1 MIHVYPIDKG
11 AGSEN
16 FDIDAWRSGLVN
28 AAVGSLSNVST
39 EPFKPEGP
47 FKAVITMRDG
57 EPAARKIARRWGL
70 GYKDDQIFV
79 DAGDIHELY
88 SKLIR
93 LCYLTPLMEKTISLE
108 LFLYHL
114 WGRIGLGWV
123 RQGIQQE
130 TSQ

>member
-1 MIHVYPIDKG
+1 MTKEWRQACIGMTRDVNQVVKG
-11 AGSEN
+11 L
-16 FDIDAWRSGLVN
+16 F
-28 AAVGSLSNVST
+28 
-39 EPFKPEGP
+39 
-47 FKAVITMRDG
+47 
-57 EPAARKIARRWGL
+57 
-70 GYKDDQIFV
+70 

-93 LCYLTPLMEKTISLE
+93 LCYLTPLMEKTISLA

-123 RQGIQQE
+123 RQGIWQE